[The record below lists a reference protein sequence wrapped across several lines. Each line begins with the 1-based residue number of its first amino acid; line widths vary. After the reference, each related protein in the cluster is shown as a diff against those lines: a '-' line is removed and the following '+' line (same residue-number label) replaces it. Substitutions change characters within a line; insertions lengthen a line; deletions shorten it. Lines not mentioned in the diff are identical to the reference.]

1 MQFWFQDVTL
11 LTGAHCRSM
20 SLGGPYVWIRW
31 IRRRKHFYHPPLISY
46 ICWIVELRIR
56 CNGISSPGL
65 AHIKNATAKAWH
77 QAPVQAMFAMTRLR
91 NYAILCY
98 PFLLPFSI
106 APLLAKQSW
115 QIGHLLPHCNAETRK
130 KTRVF
135 CYSTSYSL
143 FISFKCDEN
152 CTNRGTKI

>member
-1 MQFWFQDVTL
+1 MQWHQFAW
-11 LTGAHCRSM
+11 TGAH
-20 SLGGPYVWIRW
+20 
-31 IRRRKHFYHPPLISY
+31 
-46 ICWIVELRIR
+46 
-56 CNGISSPGL
+56 
-65 AHIKNATAKAWH
+65 KNATAKAWH

-130 KTRVF
+130 KKHEYFVTPPATPSSYLSNVMRTAPTGVQRFKRSSILLSSIITYACMLPRQIHGPWVPSEDLDLRRAPDRARGCGPPRQAATR
-135 CYSTSYSL
+135 
-143 FISFKCDEN
+143 
-152 CTNRGTKI
+152 R